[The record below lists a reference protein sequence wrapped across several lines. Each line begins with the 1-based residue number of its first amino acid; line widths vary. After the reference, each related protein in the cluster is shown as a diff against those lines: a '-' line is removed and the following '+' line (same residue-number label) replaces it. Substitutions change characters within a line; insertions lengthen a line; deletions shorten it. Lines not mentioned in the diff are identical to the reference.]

1 MSVLRAAIAAALVLL
16 LVLGTGTATAD
27 HGYWP
32 DGGVDPA
39 RVTGHRAQT
48 VANSAA
54 ADWGAD
60 CSTRPASRRGRPVD
74 VYGYV
79 LDAHYRLVVV
89 LAETPGTGEPLD
101 GPNGVTLFRGA
112 RAGQF
117 VWADSDGDSRFAG
130 RHEADSG
137 AMFFCGAS
145 ALPATDTVAAVTPP
159 SQTPWAIGLTL
170 GLMATVA
177 ALASLVRRAASVR
190 R

>member
-1 MSVLRAAIAAALVLL
+1 MTGLRASLVALVLL
-16 LVLGTGTATAD
+16 FLSAGTVSAD

-48 VANSAA
+48 GAIASA
-54 ADWGAD
+54 ADWGTD

-89 LAETPGTGEPLD
+89 LAGTPGTSEPVD

-117 VWADSDGDSRFAG
+117 VWADADGDSRFAG
-130 RHEADSG
+130 RREADSV

-145 ALPATDTVAAVTPP
+145 ALPATDTVVAESRPTL
-159 SQTPWAIGLTL
+159 TLRGIGLPL
-170 GLMATVA
+170 GLAATVA
-177 ALASLVRRAASVR
+177 AFASLVRRAASVR